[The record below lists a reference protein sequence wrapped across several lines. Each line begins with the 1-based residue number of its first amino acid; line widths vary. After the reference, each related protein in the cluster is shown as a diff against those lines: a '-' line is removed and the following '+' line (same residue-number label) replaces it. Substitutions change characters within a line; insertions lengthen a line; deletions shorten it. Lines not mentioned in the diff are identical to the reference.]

1 MRCPNCQMNINDD
14 SKFCI
19 HCGKSFNQVAEQNI
33 YNNANQVTEQIVNN
47 NSVDNKSTLNMS
59 KLVVKIITTVCL
71 ILFTIYGPKY
81 LFFYLIGNFAKDN
94 FILIFPA
101 IYIFGF
107 LFYVVPSILTFLS
120 ITDLVTY
127 IVKNNKNNQI
137 VKNVVIA
144 GFVIV
149 FIALIYVVIK
159 YYMFF

>member
-81 LFFYLIGNFAKDN
+81 LFFHSLANIAEDN

-101 IYIFGF
+101 IYILFF
-107 LFYVVPSILTFLS
+107 LFYVVLSILTFLS
-120 ITDLVTY
+120 ITNLVTY

-144 GFVIV
+144 VFVIV

-159 YYMFF
+159 YYVFF